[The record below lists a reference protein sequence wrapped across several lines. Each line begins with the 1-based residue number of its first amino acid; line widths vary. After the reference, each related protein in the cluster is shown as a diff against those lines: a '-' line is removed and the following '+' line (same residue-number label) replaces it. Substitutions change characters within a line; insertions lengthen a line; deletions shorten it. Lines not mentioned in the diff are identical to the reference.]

1 MDNLTHSLVGVALS
15 RSGLQRLTPH
25 ATLLLVIS
33 SNLPDIDILALA
45 GGQLADLEIHRGY
58 THSLVLIPLLAIVS
72 ALLTM
77 VIGDHPVRFLR
88 AFFVACVGVVA
99 HLLLDWTGSFGIRAL
114 LPFSSKWFYL
124 DLNGF
129 YDGVILAALV
139 LAFVWPWFVDLVSS
153 EIGRN
158 TKNRGQGSALF
169 VLFFLLLYEGGRW
182 TLHQRVLDDLSSR
195 LYDGQVPLAVSAL
208 AEPDDP
214 FHWTG
219 IIETEDAFR
228 MVRTG
233 VIALT
238 NSTDARIFRKPPMDP
253 LYLAVMRTKPFRYM
267 AYFSRFPVWDF
278 EPIRLVSGIGER
290 VEMTDLR
297 FGTPGA
303 GDFHASALTDA
314 SGRVLETDFGFTTR
328 EMDDMF
334 QVPDSRFTGL

>member
-15 RSGLQRLTPH
+15 RAGLQRVTPH
-25 ATLLLVIS
+25 ATLLLIIS

-58 THSLVLIPLLAIVS
+58 THSLILIPLLAIVS

-77 VIGDHPVRFLR
+77 VIGDQPVRFWR
-88 AFFVACVGVVA
+88 AFFVGCVGVGG

-129 YDGVILAALV
+129 YDGVILTALA

-158 TKNRGQGSALF
+158 TKHRGQGSALF
-169 VLFFLLLYEGGRW
+169 VLFFLMLYEGGRW
-182 TLHQRVLDDLSSR
+182 TLHQRVLNDLNSR
-195 LYDGQVPLAVSAL
+195 LYDGQVPLEVSAL
-208 AEPDDP
+208 AEPNDP

-219 IIETEDAFR
+219 IVETDDAFR

-233 VIALT
+233 AIALI
-238 NSTDARIFRKPPMDP
+238 NSTDARIFRKPRQNPV
-253 LYLAVMRTKPFRYM
+253 YLAVNRVEPFRYM

-278 EPIRLVSGIGER
+278 EPIKLASGLGER
-290 VEMTDLR
+290 VEETDLR

-303 GDFHASALTDA
+303 GEFHASALTDPV
-314 SGRVLETDFGFTTR
+314 GRVLETEFGFTTR
-328 EMDDMF
+328 EMDEMF
-334 QVPDSRFTGL
+334 ASAPQ

>member
-15 RSGLQRLTPH
+15 RAGLQRVTPH
-25 ATLLLVIS
+25 ATLLLIIS

-45 GGQLADLEIHRGY
+45 GGQLADLEFHRGY
-58 THSLVLIPLLAIVS
+58 THSLVLIPLLAIIS

-77 VIGDHPVRFLR
+77 VIGEQPVPFLR
-88 AFFVACVGVVA
+88 ACLVACVGLGG
-99 HLLLDWTGSFGIRAL
+99 HLLLDWTSSFGIRAL

-129 YDGVILAALV
+129 YDGVILAALA
-139 LAFVWPWFVDLVSS
+139 LAFIWPWFVDLVSS

-158 TKNRGQGSALF
+158 TRNRGQGSALL
-169 VLFFLLLYEGGRW
+169 VLFFLMLYEGGRW

-195 LYDGQVPLAVSAL
+195 LYDGQVPLEVSAL
-208 AEPDDP
+208 AEPNDP

-233 VIALT
+233 AIALM
-238 NSTDARIFRKPPMDP
+238 NSTDARIFRKPPRSP
-253 LYLAVMRTKPFRYM
+253 VYLAVMRTQPFRYM

-278 EPIRLVSGIGER
+278 EPIRLAGGLGER
-290 VEMTDLR
+290 VEQTDLR
-297 FGTPGA
+297 FGTPGE
-303 GDFHASALTDA
+303 GEFHASALTNA
-314 SGRVLETDFGFTTR
+314 AGRVLETDFGFTTH

-334 QVPDSRFTGL
+334 QNASQ

>member
-1 MDNLTHSLVGVALS
+1 MDNLTHSLVAVALS
-15 RSGLQRLTPH
+15 RSGLQRVIPH
-25 ATLLLVIS
+25 ATLLLIIS

-58 THSLVLIPLLAIVS
+58 THSLVAIPVLAILS

-77 VIGDHPVRFLR
+77 VIGVQPVPFLR
-88 AFFVACVGVVA
+88 ACFVGCVGVGG
-99 HLLLDWTGSFGIRAL
+99 HLLLDATSSFGIRAL
-114 LPFSSKWFYL
+114 LPFSSRWFYL

-129 YDGVILAALV
+129 YDGVILAALA

-158 TKNRGQGSALF
+158 SKNRGQGSAIFML
-169 VLFFLLLYEGGRW
+169 LFLLLYEGGRW
-182 TLHQRVLDDLSSR
+182 TLHQRVLEDLNSR
-195 LYDGQVPLAVSAL
+195 LYDGQVPLEVSAL
-208 AEPDDP
+208 AEPNDP

-228 MVRTG
+228 MVRAN
-233 VIALT
+233 VIGLNKA
-238 NSTDARIFRKPPMDP
+238 SDARIFRKPARNPV
-253 LYLAVMRTKPFRYM
+253 YRAVMRTEPFRYM

-278 EPIRLVSGIGER
+278 EPIRLSRGLGLR

-314 SGRVLETDFGFTTR
+314 AGRVLETDFGFTTR
-328 EMDDMF
+328 EMDNMF
-334 QVPDSRFTGL
+334 QTAEH